1 MKKVLLTSAAVLAV
15 FASSA
20 AVFANDGYVHTGS
33 EDNTTAATSGDLFTN
48 NEAGLTQAAKD
59 GLNNADADS
68 TKQKFEDAGEHI
80 EPKRDANGNII
91 KDEFVV
97 TDKANANKDAKD
109 EAKAVKAAE
118 QKAPAAAKADAKALP
133 NTAAVK

>member
-20 AVFANDGYVHTGS
+20 AVFADGELGANRWSNESGTYV
-33 EDNTTAATSGDLFTN
+33 EDNTQPATVDSIKAANDKDLGDKSEQWTRQANPENPNHKGEKLKVEKG
-48 NEAGLTQAAKD
+48 EAEAPK
-59 GLNNADADS
+59 AD
-68 TKQKFEDAGEHI
+68 E
-80 EPKRDANGNII
+80 
-91 KDEFVV
+91 
-97 TDKANANKDAKD
+97 NKDAAAVKD

-118 QKAPAAAKADAKALP
+118 QKAPAAAKADAKTLP

>member
-20 AVFANDGYVHTGS
+20 AVFANDGNVHTGNL
-33 EDNTTAATSGDLFTN
+33 DNKTEATGGDFFTN
-48 NEAGLTQAAKD
+48 NEGGLTQAAKD
-59 GLNNADADS
+59 GLNNVDADS

-80 EPKRDANGNII
+80 EPKR
-91 KDEFVV
+91 
-97 TDKANANKDAKD
+97 KANANKDAKE

-118 QKAPAAAKADAKALP
+118 KKAPAAKAEAKALP

>member
-20 AVFANDGYVHTGS
+20 AVFADGELGANRWSNESGTYV
-33 EDNTTAATSGDLFTN
+33 EDNTQPATVDSIKAANDKDLGDKSEKWT
-48 NEAGLTQAAKD
+48 
-59 GLNNADADS
+59 
-68 TKQKFEDAGEHI
+68 
-80 EPKRDANGNII
+80 RDANKLQPGENL
-91 KDEFVV
+91 KVEKGEAEAPKADE
-97 TDKANANKDAKD
+97 NKDAAAVKD

-118 QKAPAAAKADAKALP
+118 QKAPAVAKADAKTLP

>member
-20 AVFANDGYVHTGS
+20 AVFADGELGANRWSNESGIYV
-33 EDNTTAATSGDLFTN
+33 EDNNQPATVDSIKAANDKDLGDKSEKWT
-48 NEAGLTQAAKD
+48 
-59 GLNNADADS
+59 
-68 TKQKFEDAGEHI
+68 
-80 EPKRDANGNII
+80 RDANKLQPGENL
-91 KDEFVV
+91 KVEKGEAEAPKADE
-97 TDKANANKDAKD
+97 NKDAAAVKD

-133 NTAAVK
+133 NPAAVK

>member
-20 AVFANDGYVHTGS
+20 AVFADGELGANRWSNESGIYV
-33 EDNTTAATSGDLFTN
+33 EDNNQPATVDSIKAANDKDL
-48 NEAGLTQAAKD
+48 
-59 GLNNADADS
+59 
-68 TKQKFEDAGEHI
+68 GE
-80 EPKRDANGNII
+80 KWTRDANKLQPGENL
-91 KDEFVV
+91 KVEKGEAEAPKADE
-97 TDKANANKDAKD
+97 NKDAAAVKD

-118 QKAPAAAKADAKALP
+118 QKAPAAAKADAKTLP